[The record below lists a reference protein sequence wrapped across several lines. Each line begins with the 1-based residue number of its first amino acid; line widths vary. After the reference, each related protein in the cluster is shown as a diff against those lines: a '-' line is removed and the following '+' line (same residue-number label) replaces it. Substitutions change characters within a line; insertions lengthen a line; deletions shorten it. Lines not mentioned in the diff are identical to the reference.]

1 MPLLLAL
8 RGGVAGRKRSAWL
21 GAWLLLGLLQPAS
34 VSAQARLSNTPP
46 PVLLP
51 GQSPDSL
58 IVFSAG
64 CPDSVRRRVRVHR
77 ILILG
82 NAKTRPRVLLAELDF
97 AEGDSLEVND
107 LRARLEIN
115 RRRVFNL
122 QLFHAVLWQ
131 VSCRGREGVSG
142 GDITL
147 TLIVRERWYLFPV
160 PIFSLA
166 ERNLRAW
173 AARPDHWQRVDY
185 GLHLVQNNFRGAN
198 EQLTLNLQHGF
209 DRKYELFYTIPY
221 FDRRR
226 RLGLSVGASLR
237 QSHSLDYATFADRLQ
252 TYRSPS
258 DFPLRRVALS
268 AGLRWRHTIERLTRL
283 TLNYRTDHI
292 TDSVLQFNP
301 RYLGRTG
308 VTQRAF
314 LELEIYRTVNR
325 RNTFGYPLTGSY
337 LEFGGRF
344 RFSPGP
350 NGPLEGQ
357 LDVNYARYIP
367 LPRQFYYAAE
377 IQLQGRLTRTVAYPD
392 NRALGYGNTVR
403 GYELYVA
410 DGQQAVT
417 VRQGLSRRLLSV
429 ARLPLPTRAGSRFGD
444 VPLALYLN
452 LFADAGLALDASAAA
467 RQNTLVNRPLGS
479 AGLGLHLVTYYD
491 RVVVLEAALNHRRQP
506 TLVLTANFPI

>member
-1 MPLLLAL
+1 MTRALAHAGAAVGRKLRLLAAL
-8 RGGVAGRKRSAWL
+8 WL
-21 GAWLLLGLLQPAS
+21 YATGAA
-34 VSAQARLSNTPP
+34 AQNGAAPPPSSPP

-51 GQSPDSL
+51 GRSADSL
-58 IVFSAG
+58 IVFSAN
-64 CPDSVRRRVRVHR
+64 CPDSARRRVRVGR

-97 AEGDSLEVND
+97 AEGDSLDVTE
-107 LRARLEIN
+107 LRPRLEAN
-115 RRRVFNL
+115 RRRVYNL

-131 VSCRGREGVSG
+131 VSCLSG
-142 GDITL
+142 AGAPNGDLTL

-173 AARPDHWQRVDY
+173 AARPDRWQRVDY

-237 QSHSLDYATFADRLQ
+237 QSHSLDYATLADRLQ
-252 TYRSPS
+252 TYRSPT
-258 DFPLRRVALS
+258 DFPLRRVSLG
-268 AGLRWRHTIERLTRL
+268 AGLRWRRTIERLTRL
-283 TLNYRTDHI
+283 TLNYRTERI

-308 VTQRAF
+308 ATERTF
-314 LELEIYRTVNR
+314 LEVEVYRTINK

-337 LEFGGRF
+337 LEFGGHIRV
-344 RFSPGP
+344 SP
-350 NGPLEGQ
+350 NRSGPLEGQ
-357 LDVNYARYIP
+357 LSLNYTRYFS
-367 LPRQFYYAAE
+367 LPHQFYYAAE
-377 IQLQGRLTRTVAYPD
+377 LQLQGRLTRTVAYPD

-410 DGQQAVT
+410 DGQHAAT
-417 VRQGLSRRLLSV
+417 LRQGLSRRLLSV
-429 ARLPLPTRAGSRFGD
+429 ARLPLPTRVGSRFGD

-452 LFADAGLALDASAAA
+452 LFADAGLAIDASAAA